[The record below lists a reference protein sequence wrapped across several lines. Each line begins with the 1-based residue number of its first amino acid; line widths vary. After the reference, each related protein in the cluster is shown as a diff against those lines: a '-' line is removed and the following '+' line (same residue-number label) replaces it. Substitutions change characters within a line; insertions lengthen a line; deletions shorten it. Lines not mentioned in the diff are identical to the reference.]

1 MLILGHRGASGYA
14 PENTIAA
21 FGLGI
26 RQGCHGFEF
35 DVQLSRDGEPVVHHD
50 WSVERTTGGTGD
62 IRDLTFREIR
72 SLDAGKWFSPEYRG
86 EKIPA
91 LAEVLE
97 LIPEKMLLNVE
108 LKSRASDGPGLEE
121 KTIAVL
127 RKHGRLENTILS
139 SFNHLSLKRAR
150 DIAPGIRLGMLY
162 EALLLRPFDYLKNL
176 DLGLYSIHPLHDYVS
191 SDLVLETHLHGMK
204 MACWTVNST
213 ERARELLKDGVD
225 IIITNYPDRCLE
237 LE

>member
-162 EALLLRPFDYLKNL
+162 EALLLRPFDYLEKL

>member
-1 MLILGHRGASGYA
+1 MLVLGHRGASGYA

-26 RQGCHGFEF
+26 SQGCHGFEF

-72 SLDAGKWFSPEYRG
+72 SLDAGKWFSPEFRG
-86 EKIPA
+86 QKIPA

-121 KTIAVL
+121 KTISVL
-127 RKHGRLENTILS
+127 QKHARLENTILS
-139 SFNHLSLKRAR
+139 SFNHLSLERAR

-162 EALLLRPFDYLKNL
+162 EALLLRPFDYVEKL

-191 SDLVLETHLHGMK
+191 PALVLETHRRGLK
-204 MACWTVNST
+204 MACWTVNT
-213 ERARELLKDGVD
+213 RERAAELREYGVD
-225 IIITNYPDRCLE
+225 IVITNYPDRCLE

>member
-162 EALLLRPFDYLKNL
+162 EALLLRPFDYLEKL

-191 SDLVLETHLHGMK
+191 PDLVLETHRHGIK